1 MNARYGWILVI
12 AVVVGWDVVAV
23 LTDGQSLTS
32 AFRHFAHAHP
42 ALRWLL
48 MSVALFLVVHLF
60 EPVSWQRYDPVDRLY
75 LRLYKLQHPASR
87 SRVDD
92 SVTMREPGRSH
103 DD

>member
-1 MNARYGWILVI
+1 MNARYGWILLI
-12 AVVVGWDVVAV
+12 AVVVGWEVLAVV
-23 LTDGQSLTS
+23 TDGQSLTS
-32 AFRHFAHAHP
+32 AFRHFTYDHP

-92 SVTMREPGRSH
+92 SVTMREPGRRH